1 MSLEERNSKRNRELE
16 NFANFG
22 SRICEDLV
30 YKVFDTRLVESVPD
44 HFGQG
49 SRYLGR

>member
-1 MSLEERNSKRNRELE
+1 MLEKEYENMFKIIYVCSKYPHFISKNE
-16 NFANFG
+16 
-22 SRICEDLV
+22 SR
-30 YKVFDTRLVESVPD
+30 VFDTRLVESVPD